1 MNILLLQN
9 MSIILITAVLVLL
22 IFNKLKLP
30 TMIGLF
36 ITGIVLG
43 HVVNDTSMISTL
55 SELGVIFLLFII
67 GLEFS
72 VEKFSAIKRYAL
84 IGGILQVAITT
95 ILITLLGFA
104 LKLPWTSAL
113 FLGFLVAFSS
123 TAIVMKIMQQ
133 RHITHS
139 VQGRVTLG
147 ILIFQDIA
155 VIIVILLTPIL
166 GGESVELYLL
176 PQLAVKAVGLGLIIF
191 AGAKWFIPLAL
202 RDAAR
207 TKNRDLF
214 LLLTL
219 FICMGTTFATSLIGI
234 GPELGAFIAG
244 LLISRTEYSHQTLG
258 YIQPFQDVFMSLFFI
273 SIGLMVNLHLFLA
286 NIGIIV
292 MLTVIIVIINFSA
305 TFVTGMAL
313 KLPTKVS
320 VSIAILLSQ
329 IGEFSFVLAKEG
341 MAYGLM
347 ASQFFSVFLG
357 VSILTMSLTPFLEKA
372 TPQIVKVFA
381 RFPYFQ
387 VDDELKALPEE
398 LEEKGDVDD
407 HVILVGLGRNGKHIA
422 KACRQFHIPIR
433 IVDMNPTIV
442 ENQQALG
449 LPIIYGRASNESV
462 LKELNITSAQCIVIS
477 ASTYEETMKTIDAA
491 RRLNPDIHIIVRTRY
506 LKSIDDVI
514 EAGADEVIPKEF
526 ETSIMMFT
534 RIMDYYN
541 KDVDEITDAVN
552 DLRSNN
558 YDAFRTVTSED
569 ISTYLNYKY
578 TDLEIDSLRVSENT
592 HIDDFPFEEN
602 NLKVT
607 GVVRGEDTFTDVK
620 SDFKFLEDDLILFIG
635 HRENI
640 NRFFDSI

>member
-1 MNILLLQN
+1 
-9 MSIILITAVLVLL
+9 MSIILITAVIVLL

-43 HVVNDTSMISTL
+43 HVVNDTSLISTL

-72 VEKFSAIKRYAL
+72 AEKFSAIKRYAL
-84 IGGILQVAITT
+84 IGGILQVIITT
-95 ILITLLGFA
+95 SLITLLGFA
-104 LKLPWTSAL
+104 LNLSWNNAL

-123 TAIVMKIMQQ
+123 TAIVMKVMQQ

-155 VIIVILLTPIL
+155 VIVVILLTPIL
-166 GGESVELYLL
+166 GGESVEVHLL
-176 PQLAVKAVGLGLIIF
+176 PQLIVKAVGLGLIIF

-244 LLISRTEYSHQTLG
+244 LLISNTEYSHQTLG

-292 MLTVIIVIINFSA
+292 LLTIIIVMINFSA
-305 TFVTGMAL
+305 TFITGMAL
-313 KLPTKVS
+313 KLPTKIS

-341 MAYGLM
+341 MSYGLM
-347 ASQFFSVFLG
+347 TNEFFSIFLG
-357 VSILTMSLTPFLEKA
+357 VSIS
-372 TPQIVKVFA
+372 
-381 RFPYFQ
+381 
-387 VDDELKALPEE
+387 
-398 LEEKGDVDD
+398 
-407 HVILVGLGRNGKHIA
+407 
-422 KACRQFHIPIR
+422 
-433 IVDMNPTIV
+433 
-442 ENQQALG
+442 
-449 LPIIYGRASNESV
+449 
-462 LKELNITSAQCIVIS
+462 QC
-477 ASTYEETMKTIDAA
+477 
-491 RRLNPDIHIIVRTRY
+491 P
-506 LKSIDDVI
+506 
-514 EAGADEVIPKEF
+514 
-526 ETSIMMFT
+526 
-534 RIMDYYN
+534 
-541 KDVDEITDAVN
+541 
-552 DLRSNN
+552 
-558 YDAFRTVTSED
+558 
-569 ISTYLNYKY
+569 
-578 TDLEIDSLRVSENT
+578 
-592 HIDDFPFEEN
+592 
-602 NLKVT
+602 
-607 GVVRGEDTFTDVK
+607 
-620 SDFKFLEDDLILFIG
+620 
-635 HRENI
+635 
-640 NRFFDSI
+640 

>member
-1 MNILLLQN
+1 
-9 MSIILITAVLVLL
+9 MSIILITAVIVLL

-43 HVVNDTSMISTL
+43 HVVNDTSLISTL

-72 VEKFSAIKRYAL
+72 AEKFSTIKRYAL
-84 IGGILQVAITT
+84 IGGILQVIITT
-95 ILITLLGFA
+95 SLITLLGFA
-104 LKLPWTSAL
+104 LNLSWNNAL

-123 TAIVMKIMQQ
+123 TAIVMKVMQQ

-155 VIIVILLTPIL
+155 VIVVILLTPIL
-166 GGESVELYLL
+166 GGESVEVHLL
-176 PQLAVKAVGLGLIIF
+176 PQLIVKAVGLGLIIF

-244 LLISRTEYSHQTLG
+244 LLISNTEYSHQTLG

-286 NIGIIV
+286 NIVIIV
-292 MLTVIIVIINFSA
+292 LLTIVIVIINISA
-305 TFVTGMAL
+305 TFITGMAL
-313 KLPTKVS
+313 KLPTKIS

-341 MAYGLM
+341 MSYGLM
-347 ASQFFSVFLG
+347 TNEFFSIFLG

-372 TPQIVKVFA
+372 TPQILKLF
-381 RFPYFQ
+381 RKISYFQ
-387 VDDELKALPEE
+387 VDDELKTLPEE
-398 LEEKGDVDD
+398 LEEKSEVED

-506 LKSIDDVI
+506 LKSIDEVI
-514 EAGADEVIPKEF
+514 EAGANEVIPKEF

-558 YDAFRTVTSED
+558 YDAFRTVTSDD

-578 TDLEIDSLRVSENT
+578 TDLEIDSLRVSENA
-592 HIDDFPFEEN
+592 HIDDFPFEDN

-620 SDFKFLEDDLILFIG
+620 SDFKFHEDDLILFIG

>member
-166 GGESVELYLL
+166 GGESVELHLL
-176 PQLAVKAVGLGLIIF
+176 PQLAVKAVGLGLLIF

-347 ASQFFSVFLG
+347 TSQFFSVFLG

-372 TPQIVKVFA
+372 TPPNSESI
-381 RFPYFQ
+381 
-387 VDDELKALPEE
+387 
-398 LEEKGDVDD
+398 
-407 HVILVGLGRNGKHIA
+407 
-422 KACRQFHIPIR
+422 RQIPI
-433 IVDMNPTIV
+433 
-442 ENQQALG
+442 
-449 LPIIYGRASNESV
+449 
-462 LKELNITSAQCIVIS
+462 
-477 ASTYEETMKTIDAA
+477 
-491 RRLNPDIHIIVRTRY
+491 
-506 LKSIDDVI
+506 
-514 EAGADEVIPKEF
+514 
-526 ETSIMMFT
+526 
-534 RIMDYYN
+534 
-541 KDVDEITDAVN
+541 
-552 DLRSNN
+552 
-558 YDAFRTVTSED
+558 
-569 ISTYLNYKY
+569 
-578 TDLEIDSLRVSENT
+578 
-592 HIDDFPFEEN
+592 FP
-602 NLKVT
+602 
-607 GVVRGEDTFTDVK
+607 G
-620 SDFKFLEDDLILFIG
+620 
-635 HRENI
+635 
-640 NRFFDSI
+640 

>member
-1 MNILLLQN
+1 
-9 MSIILITAVLVLL
+9 MSIILITAVIVLL

-43 HVVNDTSMISTL
+43 HVVNDTSIISTL

-72 VEKFSAIKRYAL
+72 AEKFTAIKHYAL
-84 IGGILQVAITT
+84 IGGILQVIITT
-95 ILITLLGFA
+95 ILVTLLGFA
-104 LKLPWTSAL
+104 LNLSWNSAL

-123 TAIVMKIMQQ
+123 TAIVMKVMQQ

-166 GGESVELYLL
+166 GGESVETHLL
-176 PQLAVKAVGLGLIIF
+176 PQLIVKALGLGLIIF

-244 LLISRTEYSHQTLG
+244 LLISNTEYSHQTLG

-273 SIGLMVNLHLFLA
+273 SIGLMVNLHLFLS
-286 NIGIIV
+286 NIGIIIL
-292 MLTVIIVIINFSA
+292 LTLIIVIINFTA
-305 TFVTGMAL
+305 TFITGMAL
-313 KLPTKVS
+313 KLPTKIS

-341 MAYGLM
+341 MSYGLM
-347 ASQFFSVFLG
+347 TNEFFSIFLG

-372 TPQIVKVFA
+372 TPQIVKLIGKIS
-381 RFPYFQ
+381 YFQ
-387 VDDELKALPEE
+387 VDDELKTLPEE
-398 LEEKGDVDD
+398 LEEETKIEG

-422 KACRQFHIPIR
+422 KACRQFRIPIR

-477 ASTYEETMKTIDAA
+477 ASTYEETMKTIDVA

-541 KDVDEITDAVN
+541 KDVDEITGAVN

-569 ISTYLNYKY
+569 ITTYLNYKY
-578 TDLEIDSLRVSENT
+578 TDLEIDSLRVSENA

-607 GVVRGEDTFTDVK
+607 GVVRGEDTFIDVK
-620 SDFKFLEDDLILFIG
+620 SDFKFFEDDLILFIG

-640 NRFFDSI
+640 NKFFDTI

>member
-1 MNILLLQN
+1 
-9 MSIILITAVLVLL
+9 MSIILITAAIVLL

-72 VEKFSAIKRYAL
+72 TEKFSAIKRYAL
-84 IGGILQVAITT
+84 IGGILQVIITT
-95 ILITLLGFA
+95 ALITPLGLA
-104 LKLPWTSAL
+104 LNLPWNSAL

-123 TAIVMKIMQQ
+123 TAIVMKVMQQ

-155 VIIVILLTPIL
+155 VIIVILLTLIL
-166 GGESVELYLL
+166 GGESIEVHSL
-176 PQLAVKAVGLGLIIF
+176 PQLIVKAVGLGLIIF

-244 LLISRTEYSHQTLG
+244 LLISNTEYSHQTLG

-286 NIGIIV
+286 NIVIIV
-292 MLTVIIVIINFSA
+292 LLTIVIVIINISA
-305 TFVTGMAL
+305 TFITGMAL
-313 KLPTKVS
+313 KLPTKIS

-341 MAYGLM
+341 MSYGLM
-347 ASQFFSVFLG
+347 TNEFFSIFLG

-372 TPQIVKVFA
+372 TPQILKLF
-381 RFPYFQ
+381 RKISYFQ
-387 VDDELKALPEE
+387 VDDELKTLPEE
-398 LEEKGDVDD
+398 LEEKSEVED

-422 KACRQFHIPIR
+422 KACRQFNIPIR

-449 LPIIYGRASNESV
+449 LPVIYLYNARILRPSATSLGS
-462 LKELNITSAQCIVIS
+462 LFPNI
-477 ASTYEETMKTIDAA
+477 
-491 RRLNPDIHIIVRTRY
+491 
-506 LKSIDDVI
+506 
-514 EAGADEVIPKEF
+514 
-526 ETSIMMFT
+526 
-534 RIMDYYN
+534 
-541 KDVDEITDAVN
+541 
-552 DLRSNN
+552 
-558 YDAFRTVTSED
+558 
-569 ISTYLNYKY
+569 
-578 TDLEIDSLRVSENT
+578 
-592 HIDDFPFEEN
+592 
-602 NLKVT
+602 
-607 GVVRGEDTFTDVK
+607 
-620 SDFKFLEDDLILFIG
+620 
-635 HRENI
+635 
-640 NRFFDSI
+640 